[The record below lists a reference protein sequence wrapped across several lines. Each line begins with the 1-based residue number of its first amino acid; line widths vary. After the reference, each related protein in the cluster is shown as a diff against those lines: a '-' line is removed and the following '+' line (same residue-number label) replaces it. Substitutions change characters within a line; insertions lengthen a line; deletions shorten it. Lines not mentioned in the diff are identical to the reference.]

1 MKLQRLVI
9 TAFGPYAERQE
20 LDFEYNLKDKNMF
33 VITGNTGAG
42 KTTIF
47 DAINFA
53 LYGEAS
59 GSDRDGKS
67 LRSDFADPMT
77 ETEVELYFSLR
88 GRDYYIKRSPSYLRL
103 SKRGDKMVESKAS
116 AEMRLSKDKTLTG
129 ATDVTREVERILGIT
144 SEQFKQLVM
153 IPQGEFKRLLL
164 AKNEEKEDIFRKIF
178 GTEVFESIQKQI
190 KKQALTLENNI
201 KQTAR
206 DRQNKIK
213 SFDCKDKDEELFRLI
228 YADKPNIDLLM
239 NKFAEFIETDVAYQK
254 AIEEDFKKVEER
266 ITGLTKERD
275 LGDEVN
281 KKFDKADKNKKEF
294 EELNTLQGEF
304 DIKRKLLQRGKKAL
318 NVKVYEDKY
327 KDKKNLV
334 NKLILDI
341 DKIEK
346 KLATL
351 KEAHEIADNSLNI
364 QKSRE
369 EEKDKLNREK
379 DAAERLKQKVS
390 QYEESREKVEAL
402 DLTVKNLSTII
413 QEIKTTIGGNE
424 KRLEDISKE
433 LDEIN
438 KAKDSKRKMESEL
451 RDYTDKGDKLS
462 KLKTAVKRW
471 NGENTKHQREY
482 KKYTE
487 LDTAFKSAKNEYENL
502 EDILRRSQAGILAA
516 NLEEGKPCPVCG
528 STEHPQLASMEDS
541 SVTEEAVEQS
551 REAMEAARVL
561 RDVKY
566 NDLTVI
572 YTSMN
577 SIKSDTIDPLIKELL
592 GLEDLEDINSI
603 SDEVEEL
610 IASNENLVTQCKK
623 GIEGFKTLIDAENEK
638 VDERNNLTEANT
650 KLKPDLELKNQE
662 YIQEKGN
669 LSAAQAALDIIKSE
683 FKGEIISLED
693 IEAKIMNFTDSLL
706 AMKKEYE
713 AAEKAFDETKSLY
726 NQEQGNYNTTK
737 DLKEKTDGELTETY
751 NTFNAKLLEFGFEHP
766 DDYLESCLAEEKIN
780 EIEEEINDFNKKL
793 DGAKLLYENS
803 MKEIEGLLIVDIDSI
818 KEKLEK
824 EVSDKEEL
832 QRERMNIHSRIMSN
846 SKVYEACIAYNK
858 MIEGDEKKFE
868 TVGKLSN
875 IINGDNSKKINF
887 ERYVLAAYFEDI
899 IEAANLRFSKMT
911 SNRFE
916 LLRKQEMGDKRKG
929 QGLDLEVFDNYTGK
943 ARDIRTLSGGES
955 FKASLSMALGL
966 ADVVQAHA
974 GGIQLDTMFIDEG
987 FGTLDPES
995 LDNAVECLMD
1005 LQNDGRLV
1013 GVISHVAELKE
1024 RIQAKLEV
1032 CATHK
1037 GSRAVFRV

>member
-20 LDFEYNLKDKNMF
+20 LDFEYNLKEKNMF

-67 LRSDFADPMT
+67 LRSDFADPIT
-77 ETEVELYFSLR
+77 ETEVELHFSLR

-103 SKRGDKMVESKAS
+103 SKRGDKMVDSKAS
-116 AEMRLSKDKTLTG
+116 AEIRLSKDKTITG

-190 KKQALTLENNI
+190 KKQALVLENKI
-201 KQTAR
+201 KETSR

-228 YADKPNIDLLM
+228 NADKPNIDLLM
-239 NKFAEFIETDVAYQK
+239 NKFDEFIEADETYQK
-254 AIEEDFKKVEER
+254 EIEEDFKKVEER
-266 ITGLTKERD
+266 IKGLTKEKD
-275 LGDEVN
+275 LGEEIN
-281 KKFDKADKNKKEF
+281 KKFDKADKSKKEF

-304 DIKRKLLQRGKKAL
+304 DTKKKLLHKGKKAL

-327 KDKKNLV
+327 KDKKEQVHRLTS
-334 NKLILDI
+334 DI

-346 KLATL
+346 KLAAL
-351 KEAHEIADNSLNI
+351 KEAHEIADKNLNL

-369 EEKDKLNREK
+369 DEKDKLTREK
-379 DAAERLKQKVS
+379 DAAERLKEKVS
-390 QYEESREKVEAL
+390 QYEASKEKVEAL
-402 DLTVKNLSTII
+402 DLKVKNLNTIM
-413 QEIKTTIGGNE
+413 QETKTTIEGNE

-438 KAKDSKRKMESEL
+438 KAKELKGKMESEL
-451 RDYTDKGDKLS
+451 RDYKDKGDKLS
-462 KLKTAVKRW
+462 KLKTAVNRW
-471 NGENTKHQREY
+471 NGENSKHQREH

-487 LDTAFKSAKNEYENL
+487 LDTAFKNAKDKYENL

-528 STEHPQLASMEDS
+528 STEHPQLASMEDN
-541 SVTEEAVEQS
+541 SVTEEAVEKS

-561 RDVKY
+561 RD
-566 NDLTVI
+566 NRHNELTAI
-572 YTSMN
+572 YTYMN
-577 SIKSDTIDPLIKELL
+577 SIKSDTIDPLVKELL
-592 GLEDLEDINSI
+592 QLEYLEDINSI
-603 SDEVEEL
+603 SSEVEEL
-610 IASNENLVTQCKK
+610 VADNENLRTQCEKSIK
-623 GIEGFKTLIDAENEK
+623 EFNTLIAAEKEK
-638 VDERNNLTEANT
+638 VLEKSKLTKSNT
-650 KLKPDLELKNQE
+650 ELKPNLELKNEE
-662 YIQEKGN
+662 YVKEKGT
-669 LSAAQAALDIIKSE
+669 LSAAQAELGIIISE

-693 IEAKIMNFTDSLL
+693 IEAKIRNFTDSLL
-706 AMKKEYE
+706 AMRKEFE
-713 AAEKAFDETKSLY
+713 AAQKAFDETKSFCD
-726 NQEQGNYNTTK
+726 QEKGNYNTTK
-737 DLKEKTDGELTETY
+737 DLKEKAVGELTEAY
-751 NTFNAKLLEFGFEHP
+751 NTFMVKLLEFGFKDA
-766 DDYLESCLAEEKIN
+766 DDYIESGLSEERIN
-780 EIEEEINDFNKKL
+780 EIEEDISDFNKKL
-793 DGAKLLYENS
+793 DGARILYENS
-803 MKEIEGLLIVDIDSI
+803 IKEIEGLSIVDLEAIE
-818 KEKLEK
+818 EKLSK
-824 EVSDKEEL
+824 EVSDKNEL
-832 QRERMNIHSRIMSN
+832 QRERMNIYSRIRSN
-846 SKVYEACIAYNK
+846 SKIYKACIDDNK
-858 MIEGDEKKFE
+858 RIEGDEKKFE

-916 LLRKQEMGDKRKG
+916 LLRKQEMGDKR
-929 QGLDLEVFDNYTGK
+929 
-943 ARDIRTLSGGES
+943 
-955 FKASLSMALGL
+955 
-966 ADVVQAHA
+966 
-974 GGIQLDTMFIDEG
+974 
-987 FGTLDPES
+987 
-995 LDNAVECLMD
+995 
-1005 LQNDGRLV
+1005 
-1013 GVISHVAELKE
+1013 
-1024 RIQAKLEV
+1024 
-1032 CATHK
+1032 
-1037 GSRAVFRV
+1037 